1 MENEAAKNAIKHDAG
16 KHEAGKRDSAKNG
29 AGQKPE
35 RHQRQTKVGFVT
47 SAKMQKTIVVKVTRT
62 VQHNLYK
69 RTMRITKKFY
79 AHDENGEARTGDKVR
94 IVETR
99 PLSKLKRWRLAEI
112 VARSARA

>member
-1 MENEAAKNAIKHDAG
+1 MENEAAKKT
-16 KHEAGKRDSAKNG
+16 
-29 AGQKPE
+29 E
-35 RHQRQTKVGFVT
+35 RHQRQSKVGVVT

-94 IVETR
+94 IG
-99 PLSKLKRWRLAEI
+99 I
-112 VARSARA
+112 VAPPDVKVIRSELKEVEIQSIPLAKGQQAQAIRKAA

>member
-1 MENEAAKNAIKHDAG
+1 MENEAAKNASKHDAG
-16 KHEAGKRDSAKNG
+16 KHEAGKHD